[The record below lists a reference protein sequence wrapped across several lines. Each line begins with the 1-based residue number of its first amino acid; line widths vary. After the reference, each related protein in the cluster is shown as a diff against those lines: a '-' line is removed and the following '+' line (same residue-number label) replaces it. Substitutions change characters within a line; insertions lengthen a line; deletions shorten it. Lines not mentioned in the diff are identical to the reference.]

1 MMDTLLHDIRYGFR
15 VLLSKPGFTVVAV
28 LALAIGIGANTA
40 IFSVVNAVL
49 LRPLPYKEPDRVVQF
64 WETNPLRGWT
74 EATVAPAN
82 FLDWQKQSESFELM
96 AAYSGSQ
103 TRDAGTSNFYL
114 TGEGEPERL
123 QGLAVTGEFFSVL
136 GVEPAQGRGFKPEET
151 WQGNNLVVILSHN
164 LWQRRFN
171 GDPNIVGRT
180 IPLNGRDRTVIGIMP
195 EGFYFP
201 TKETELWSPM
211 GWEPNE
217 ISMLRRPHFL
227 RAIGRLKP
235 GVTIEQARL
244 EMTSIASMLEEQY
257 PDTNTQMGVGVG
269 PLQEW
274 YVEQTRP
281 ALFIFLA
288 AVGFV
293 LLIACANVANLLL
306 ARAAS
311 RRKEIAIRMALGA
324 GRIRIVRQLL
334 TESLLLALMGGGLGL
349 LLAIWARD
357 LLLAFS
363 PGKIYRFDEISLD
376 LRALLFTAG
385 ITLLTSFVFGLLPA
399 LQISKPDLTS
409 SLKEGQKG
417 SGGTQGG
424 GARKLLVVSEVALSL
439 VLVIGAGLLIKSFYR
454 LQQVDPGIDPN
465 NLLTFRIAL
474 PGTKYGESPQQMA
487 FFQQLEE
494 RIRNLPGVTD
504 VGASTRIT
512 LNQYN
517 WTGDL
522 TVEGRPV
529 EDYFRE
535 VRHKEITPSYFRT
548 MKIPVLDGR
557 EFEPSDNANSP
568 GVVIVNQALA
578 DLYFSGEN
586 PLGRRVKFAKPTI
599 DGPWHTI
606 IGVVRGEKQDGMD
619 VEIKPEVYRSY
630 LQDPRSQMSF
640 VVRTANDP
648 TSLIAAVRSEIR
660 ALDKDLPAFDIKTMT
675 EILSASLA
683 PKRFTMLLLCIF
695 ASVALIL
702 ASVGIYG
709 VMSYS
714 VTERTHEIGI
724 RMALGARAADV
735 LKLVVGQA
743 ALLALI
749 GVSLGL
755 VASFLL
761 TRLMESLLFGVSTT
775 DPLTFA
781 LVAALLTTVA
791 LVASYI
797 PARRAMRVDP
807 MVALRY
813 E

>member
-1 MMDTLLHDIRYGFR
+1 METFLHDIRYGFR

-28 LALAIGIGANTA
+28 LALALGIGANTA

-49 LRPLPYKEPDRVVQF
+49 LRPLPYKEPDRIVQF
-64 WETNPLRGWT
+64 WETNPLKGWT

-82 FLDWQKQSESFELM
+82 YLDWQKQSESFELM
-96 AAYSGSQ
+96 AAYFGSQ

-123 QGLAVTGEFFSVL
+123 QGLGVTGEFFSVL
-136 GVEPAQGRGFKPEET
+136 GVEPARGRGFKPEET
-151 WQGNNLVVILSHN
+151 WKGNNLVVVLSHN

-171 GDPNIVGRT
+171 GDPNIVGQT
-180 IPLNGRDRTVIGIMP
+180 IPLNGRDRTVIGVMP

-201 TKETELWSPM
+201 TKDIELWAPLGM
-211 GWEPNE
+211 EQNQ
-217 ISMLRRPHFL
+217 MATLRRPHFL

-235 GVTIEQARL
+235 GVTIEQARS
-244 EMTSIASMLEEQY
+244 EMTSIASSLEEQY
-257 PDTNTQMGVGVG
+257 PDTNTQMSVGLG

-274 YVEQTRP
+274 YVEKTRP
-281 ALFIFLA
+281 ALLIFLA

-311 RRKEIAIRMALGA
+311 RAKEIAIRTALGA
-324 GRIRIVRQLL
+324 GRGRIVRQLL
-334 TESLLLALMGGGLGL
+334 TESLLLALLGGVLGM
-349 LLAIWARD
+349 LLAVWARD
-357 LLLAFS
+357 LLLAIS

-385 ITLLTSFVFGLLPA
+385 ITLLTALVFGLLPA

-409 SLKEGQKG
+409 TLKEGQKG

-439 VLVIGAGLLIKSFYR
+439 ILVIGAGLLIKSFYR

-465 NLLTFRIAL
+465 NLLTFRIEL
-474 PGTKYGESPQQMA
+474 PGNKYGEEPKQMA

-504 VGASTRIT
+504 VGASTAIT

-529 EDYFRE
+529 EDFFRE

-548 MKIPVLDGR
+548 MKIPLMDGR
-557 EFEPSDNANSP
+557 EFEPTDNANSP
-568 GVVIVNQALA
+568 QVVIVNQAAA
-578 DLYFSGEN
+578 DKYFPGEN
-586 PLGRRVKFAKPTI
+586 PLGRRIKFSKPTI

-606 IGVVRGEKQDGMD
+606 IGVARGEKQDGMD
-619 VEIKPEVYRSY
+619 VEIKPEVYKSY
-630 LQDPRSQMSF
+630 LQDPRSEMTIA
-640 VVRTANDP
+640 VRTANHP
-648 TSLIAAVRSEIR
+648 TSLLSAVRGEIR

-675 EILSASLA
+675 EIVSASLA
-683 PKRFTMLLLCIF
+683 QKRFAMLLLCIF
-695 ASVALIL
+695 ALVALIL
-702 ASVGIYG
+702 AAVGIYG
-709 VMSYS
+709 VISYS

-724 RMALGARAADV
+724 RMALGAAKRDV

-743 ALLALI
+743 ALLALA
-749 GVSLGL
+749 GVGCGL
-755 VASFLL
+755 VASCLL

-775 DPLTFA
+775 DPLIFV
-781 LVAALLTTVA
+781 LVAALLTSVA

>member
-1 MMDTLLHDIRYGFR
+1 METFLQDIRYGFR

-28 LALAIGIGANTA
+28 LALALGIGANTA

-49 LRPLPYKEPDRVVQF
+49 LRPLPYKEPNRIVQF

-96 AAYSGSQ
+96 AAYFGSQ
-103 TRDAGTSNFYL
+103 TRDAGTSNYYL

-123 QGLAVTGEFFSVL
+123 QGLGVTGEFFSVL
-136 GVEPAQGRGFKPEET
+136 GVEPAEGRGFKPEET
-151 WQGNNLVVILSHN
+151 WDGNNLVVVISHN

-171 GDPNIVGRT
+171 GDPNIVGQT
-180 IPLNGRDRTVIGIMP
+180 IPLNGRNQMVIGIMP

-201 TKETELWSPM
+201 TKEIELWSPM
-211 GWEPNE
+211 GWEYNE

-235 GVTIEQARL
+235 GVSIEQAQA
-244 EMTSIASMLEEQY
+244 EMTSIASVLEEQY
-257 PDTNTQMGVGVG
+257 PDTNTKMSVGVG

-274 YVEQTRP
+274 YVEKTRP
-281 ALFIFLA
+281 ALLLFLT
-288 AVGFV
+288 AVGLV

-306 ARAAS
+306 ARASS
-311 RRKEIAIRMALGA
+311 RRKEIAIRTALGA
-324 GRIRIVRQLL
+324 QRMRIVRQLL
-334 TESLLLALMGGGLGL
+334 TENLLLALMGGALGL
-349 LLAIWARD
+349 LLAVWARD

-376 LRALLFTAG
+376 LRALLFTGG
-385 ITLLTSFVFGLLPA
+385 ITLLTALIFGLLPA

-417 SGGTQGG
+417 SGGSQGG
-424 GARKLLVVSEVALSL
+424 GARKVLVVSEVALSL
-439 VLVIGAGLLIKSFYR
+439 ILVIGAGLLIKSFYR

-465 NLLTFRIAL
+465 NLLTFRVAL
-474 PGTKYGESPQQMA
+474 PGNKYSEAPQRMA

-494 RIRNLPGVTD
+494 RIKNLPGVTD

-512 LNQYN
+512 LNEYN

-548 MKIPVLDGR
+548 MKIPMMEGR
-557 EFEPSDNANSP
+557 EFEPSDNANSTQ
-568 GVVIVNQALA
+568 VVIVNQALA
-578 DLYFSGEN
+578 DLYFPGEN
-586 PLGRRVKFAKPTI
+586 PLGHRVKFTKPTI
-599 DGPWHTI
+599 DSTWHTI
-606 IGVVRGEKQDGMD
+606 IGIVRGEKQDGMD
-619 VEIKPEVYRSY
+619 VAIKPEVYKSY
-630 LQDPRSQMSF
+630 LQDPRSQMTF
-640 VVRTANDP
+640 AVRTVNDP
-648 TSLIAAVRSEIR
+648 ESLIGAVRGEIR

-683 PKRFTMLLLCIF
+683 QKRFAMLLLCIF
-695 ASVALIL
+695 ALVALIL
-702 ASVGIYG
+702 ATVGIYG
-709 VMSYS
+709 VISYS

-724 RMALGARAADV
+724 RMALGAAKRDV
-735 LKLVVGQA
+735 LKLIVGQA
-743 ALLALI
+743 ALLALM
-749 GVSLGL
+749 GVGLGL

-775 DPLTFA
+775 DPITFA
-781 LVAALLTTVA
+781 LVATLLTTVA